1 MARDAPAVHTSRAGL
16 RIPPCNIAEFLF
28 ANPFCRRDAPAVS
41 SAPLPAQRA
50 HYLNERV
57 PPHKPLYVNSVTGA
71 QLSWARARRDAG
83 RVARGLRALPFLQ
96 PPRYD
101 GGAGGPL
108 VAPIVMV
115 QLPNSVVYAPVCF
128 GIWAAGLTAS
138 TVNPFL
144 TRDELAHVLR
154 QSRPQAV
161 VTLAGASLA
170 TLAAAVD
177 TLDDE
182 ALRKH
187 YKTSGCVFVFD
198 PADDDYGATPRAQ
211 SVPALAGWNVRNWK
225 TLLGR
230 DDGDREE
237 WRVAPMNEAEAKAR
251 IALVM
256 WSSGTS
262 GKSKGVALSHYA
274 LVWQMTAYWHAMP
287 EFGPDE
293 RFLGLPPV
301 YHSFGI
307 TVLLMIAPL
316 IGASVLMIPKF
327 DLKTYL
333 ELASTFRATA
343 MHVAPPVALLIAKSP
358 LVDKYDLS
366 TIKRAICGGAPLGP
380 DTIQQV
386 YKRTGIIVT
395 MGFGMTETAGGTAQQ
410 CDLSWEEMQTS
421 PGSTGRFM
429 LGMDAKLVDEDG
441 KVVKIGEPGEILLR
455 SPMNLSCYLND
466 PEATK
471 AAITP
476 DGWYR
481 SGDIGVLDEKGN
493 IYIVDRLK
501 DVIKYKGLQVAPA
514 ELEGIIC
521 ACPLV
526 KEAGVCAIFS
536 EAEATELPRA
546 YVVPADPTLVT
557 RGARATK
564 EQQRFADEVR
574 RHVEKHTVKY
584 KWLRGG
590 IVIVKEIPTSPSGK
604 RLRKLLKQITDGTEI
619 ALYEPAAR
627 L

>member
-1 MARDAPAVHTSRAGL
+1 MARDAPAVHTSRKGL
-16 RIPPCNIAEFLF
+16 RVPACNVAEFLF
-28 ANPFCRRDAPAVS
+28 ANPFCGRDAPAVS
-41 SAPLPAQRA
+41 SAPLPSQRE
-50 HYLNERV
+50 HCLRERV
-57 PPHKPLYVNSVTGA
+57 PPHKPLYINSMTGA
-71 QLSWARARRDAG
+71 QVSWERVRRDAG

-96 PPRYD
+96 PPRYE
-101 GGAGGPL
+101 GNREPL
-108 VAPIVMV
+108 VPPIVMV

-161 VTLAGASLA
+161 VTMAGASLE
-170 TLAAAVD
+170 TLSAAVD
-177 TLDDE
+177 TLDDD
-182 ALRKH
+182 ALKMH
-187 YKTSGCVFVFD
+187 YKTAGCIFVFD
-198 PADDDYGATPRAQ
+198 PAEDDYGATPRTQ
-211 SVPALAGWNVRNWK
+211 ALSGVHGWSVRNWK

-230 DDGDREE
+230 GEDEE
-237 WRVAPMNEAEAKAR
+237 WRIAPLDKAEAKAR

-274 LVWQMTAYWHAMP
+274 LVWQMTALWHAMP

-293 RFLGLPPV
+293 RFLGLPPM

-316 IGASVLMIPKF
+316 TGASVLMIPKF

-333 ELASTFRATA
+333 ELASTFHATT
-343 MHVAPPVALLIAKSP
+343 MHVAPPVALLLAKSP
-358 LVDKYDLS
+358 LVDQYDLS
-366 TIKRAICGGAPLGP
+366 TIKRAICGGAPLGA
-380 DTIQQV
+380 DIIQQV

-395 MGFGMTETAGGTAQQ
+395 MGLGMTETAGGTAQQ
-410 CDLSWEEMQTS
+410 CDLSWEEMQS
-421 PGSTGRFM
+421 APGSTGRFM
-429 LGMDAKLVDEDG
+429 LGMDAKLVDEDVSI
-441 KVVKIGEPGEILLR
+441 VVKIGEPGEILLR

-466 PEATK
+466 PAATN
-471 AAITP
+471 AAISP

-481 SGDIGVLDEKGN
+481 SGDVGVLDEKGN
-493 IYIVDRLK
+493 MYIVDRLK

-546 YVVPADPTLVT
+546 YVVPANPQLVT
-557 RGARATK
+557 RGGRVTK
-564 EQQRFADEVR
+564 EQERFADEVR